1 MPDIRYALKNGDKTT
16 TGGMLCASG
25 AGMMTHHGQPVGVEG
40 DIATCP
46 ACKGTGKVFNDC
58 RPNFDLMGRQLLVS
72 GARVHCGC
80 AKPPLVI
87 PSQSDFTLEV
97 SPGTALA
104 AGVAEPAVA
113 AATLAAALTENGGR
127 ASNPPAAAHD
137 EQIRCIDED
146 GAPIPG
152 VPYFISDQQGN
163 SWQGVTDEAGFC
175 PRIATDGPQTL
186 SVIFGPLALEHWKR
200 EER

>member
-40 DIATCP
+40 DIAACP

-72 GARVHCGC
+72 GARVYCGC
-80 AKPPLVI
+80 AKPPLVM

-97 SPGTALA
+97 SAGSAPA
-104 AGVAEPAVA
+104 ADVAEPAA
-113 AATLAAALTENGGR
+113 AAAAVAKDAGSG
-127 ASNPPAAAHD
+127 SNPPPAAHD

-146 GAPIPG
+146 GAPMPG

-186 SVIFGPLALEHWKR
+186 SVFFGPLALEHWKQ
-200 EER
+200 ERR